1 MHHVYLEI
9 MKKIWKTVNARFLVY
24 RNNGKIGRVSA
35 GDGWKMWIFCSGF
48 RSVYKELHADRE
60 TGC

>member
-1 MHHVYLEI
+1 MGKEEKMRRI
-9 MKKIWKTVNARFLVY
+9 SCFLL
-24 RNNGKIGRVSA
+24 
-35 GDGWKMWIFCSGF
+35 ML

>member
-1 MHHVYLEI
+1 MKKRDLLGYGAATVADSGPYNFATVYLI
-9 MKKIWKTVNARFLVY
+9 LFL
-24 RNNGKIGRVSA
+24 
-35 GDGWKMWIFCSGF
+35 

>member
-1 MHHVYLEI
+1 MVEQMAL
-9 MKKIWKTVNARFLVY
+9 TVINPLLAKCIVFIITL
-24 RNNGKIGRVSA
+24 
-35 GDGWKMWIFCSGF
+35 

>member
-1 MHHVYLEI
+1 MEKMKMHSMSKIDENV
-9 MKKIWKTVNARFLVY
+9 KKIAALFPEC
-24 RNNGKIGRVSA
+24 I
-35 GDGWKMWIFCSGF
+35 

>member
-24 RNNGKIGRVSA
+24 RNNGKIGRVSRR
-35 GDGWKMWIFCSGF
+35 GRMDNVDILLRVSKNKNNRPCP
-48 RSVYKELHADRE
+48 
-60 TGC
+60 

>member
-1 MHHVYLEI
+1 MTHVSGEE
-9 MKKIWKTVNARFLVY
+9 FLKCLDQATLWQPGMP
-24 RNNGKIGRVSA
+24 RLDKPLHEAFHLFENK
-35 GDGWKMWIFCSGF
+35 F

>member
-1 MHHVYLEI
+1 MEQGRRFPDHVTLPI
-9 MKKIWKTVNARFLVY
+9 ALNAVVNY
-24 RNNGKIGRVSA
+24 DSPEKQSA
-35 GDGWKMWIFCSGF
+35 GVNKCCLLLLI

>member
-1 MHHVYLEI
+1 MLPEVEI
-9 MKKIWKTVNARFLVY
+9 VL
-24 RNNGKIGRVSA
+24 
-35 GDGWKMWIFCSGF
+35 IFIMGF

>member
-9 MKKIWKTVNARFLVY
+9 MKKIWKTV
-24 RNNGKIGRVSA
+24 KIGRVSA

-48 RSVYKELHADRE
+48 QKTKITAPVLRKQERLFSINV
-60 TGC
+60 